1 MINRS
6 TDYDKKQSMYIF
18 IFSEQGHKE
27 RNTNNQVE
35 TYINIY
41 SLIMKISSWLTDQH
55 TMMRK
60 QLMHVFGKE
69 CLNPEYIL

>member
-41 SLIMKISSWLTDQH
+41 SLIMKISS
-55 TMMRK
+55 
-60 QLMHVFGKE
+60 
-69 CLNPEYIL
+69 